1 LPAAPRTS
9 GGIFDLAARREA
21 IAQLDAEASR
31 PEFWDRPSLAQE
43 TLRKRAENERVIE
56 MHKKVVGAL
65 ADAEAMLGLLD
76 EAGEEPATLL
86 ELSQMVTALDRQLRA
101 AELEQLLSGP
111 EDRSNA
117 ILSINA
123 GAGGTESQ
131 DWAEMLLRMMLRF
144 CERRGWQTELID
156 RQDAEEAGIK
166 SATVIVR
173 GEYAYGYLRSE
184 SGVHR
189 LVRIS
194 PFDANKR
201 RHTTFAAVFVM
212 PEIDDSIEVEIR
224 DEDIHLDFFRS
235 GGKGGQNV
243 NKVETAVRVT
253 HAPSGIV
260 VVCQSE
266 RSQHQ
271 NRHTAMKVLRARL
284 YEKMRQEREDSI
296 EATYHSQKRDIAW
309 GSQIRSYVLAPY
321 QLVKDTRTD
330 YEAGNVHAV
339 LDGEL
344 DPFVEAFL
352 LHELAERTK
361 KGKAGAQGGS

>member
-1 LPAAPRTS
+1 
-9 GGIFDLAARREA
+9 
-21 IAQLDAEASR
+21 
-31 PEFWDRPSLAQE
+31 
-43 TLRKRAENERVIE
+43 
-56 MHKKVVGAL
+56 MHKKIGAAL
-65 ADAEAMLGLLD
+65 ADAQAMLGLLD

-86 ELSQMVTALDRQLRA
+86 ELSQMVTALERQLRA

-131 DWAEMLLRMMLRF
+131 DWAEMLLRMLLRF
-144 CERRGWQTELID
+144 CERRGWQLELID

-166 SATVIVR
+166 SATMIVR

-224 DEDIHLDFFRS
+224 DEDIKLDFFRS

-253 HAPSGIV
+253 HVPSGIV
-260 VVCQSE
+260 VVCQGE

-284 YEKMRQEREDSI
+284 FEKARQEREDSI
-296 EATYHSQKRDIAW
+296 EQTYNSQKRDIAW

-330 YEAGNVHAV
+330 HETGNVQAV

-361 KGKAGAQGGS
+361 KGQAGAQGGS

>member
-1 LPAAPRTS
+1 MYDKLQT
-9 GGIFDLAARREA
+9 G
-21 IAQLDAEASR
+21 
-31 PEFWDRPSLAQE
+31 
-43 TLRKRAENERVIE
+43 
-56 MHKKVVGAL
+56 L
-65 ADAEAMLGLLD
+65 ADAQAMLALLE
-76 EAGEEPATLL
+76 EAGDDPASLV
-86 ELSQMVTALDRQLRA
+86 ELNQMLQALQRQVGA

-117 ILSINA
+117 ILAVNA

-131 DWAEMLLRMMLRF
+131 DWAEMLLRMLLRY

-166 SATVIVR
+166 SATLIVR

-212 PEIDDSIEVEIR
+212 PEIDDSIEVEVR
-224 DEDIHLDFFRS
+224 DEDLKLDFFRS

-243 NKVETAVRVT
+243 NKVETAVRIT
-253 HAPSGIV
+253 HVPTGIV
-260 VVCQSE
+260 VACQSE

-284 YEKMRQEREDSI
+284 YEKARREREEAI
-296 EATYHSQKRDIAW
+296 EQTYHSQKRDIAW

-321 QLVKDTRTD
+321 QLVKDLRTD
-330 YEAGNVHAV
+330 HETGNVQAV

-344 DPFVEAFL
+344 EPFAEAYL
-352 LHELAERTK
+352 LHELAK
-361 KGKAGAQGGS
+361 KGSGGKSSGAGPA